1 MKGAKAMYESAFI
14 QQLKRTNVSANGGK
28 TKERVEHLWKGA
40 SNELKKQIEQDT
52 GNARNSI
59 YRIYQTGSISVKL
72 AVSFAQRLNIDPYYL
87 TGETDENSGY
97 SEEAVE
103 RFLREKG
110 YSKLLD
116 NSAAATRAKKKSSK
130 RKEAVASN
138 RVIPDGLSGA
148 EDDKSESASSDT
160 ESTPV
165 SGTVAAS
172 DNGDKNTPVEIT
184 ESDMD
189 ALFHALKIRARVSA
203 EARGQLEKVK
213 YLLLY

>member
-1 MKGAKAMYESAFI
+1 MYESAFI

-116 NSAAATRAKKKSSK
+116 DFAAATRTKKKSSK
-130 RKEAVASN
+130 RKEVVASHQ
-138 RVIPDGLSGA
+138 VISDGLSGA
-148 EDDKSESASSDT
+148 EDNKSESASSDT
-160 ESTPV
+160 ESTPAF
-165 SGTVAAS
+165 GTVSAS

-189 ALFHALKIRARVSA
+189 ALYYALKIRARVSA
-203 EARGQLEKVK
+203 EARAQLEKIK
-213 YLLLY
+213 YLLLE

>member
-1 MKGAKAMYESAFI
+1 MYESAFI

-116 NSAAATRAKKKSSK
+116 NSAAVTRTKKKSSK

-160 ESTPV
+160 ESTPA

-189 ALFHALKIRARVSA
+189 ALFYALKIRARVSA
-203 EARGQLEKVK
+203 EARDQLEKVK